1 MALFKT
7 TKADD
12 RPLLASAVSKGYQRP
27 PSFTDLLPWME
38 YLPESQTFLL
48 EDGVSLGALF
58 EVQAMGCEG
67 RTLVFMESLR
77 DGIQIALNEAI
88 PEQDETPWV
97 LQIYVQDEPSLA
109 CFNRF
114 LNLYPQKTIQDSDYT
129 QHYQSVM
136 ASHLRAISRP
146 GGLFEDKAVTGTR
159 WQGQQRRIRAALYRR
174 LGSNGKV
181 PMASAVEEALNDVAT
196 KWLTSLAS
204 TGIRAHR
211 LDGQAFYEWLLSW
224 FNPAPSLETNVKDSL
239 QQIAPYPGDDQL
251 PFGHDFSEQLTLSM
265 PRSDATT
272 ASWLFD
278 ELPHTVVTVQSL
290 RRAPEVGHF
299 TAEREAGDQVFS
311 LFDRLPEHTIMAMT
325 LTLRPQDT
333 TRNQVARIKRAA
345 VGDSA
350 EAAITREEAER
361 VEREMA
367 QGNKLYPVNIA
378 FYLRGENQ
386 QALRNN
392 LNRLNALLLP
402 NGLQPITREADLLS
416 LDSYIRNLPMAY
428 DAGLDR
434 SRRRSRLLFSRH
446 VANLM
451 PFYGR
456 SRGTGNP
463 GLVFYNRGAEPLVF
477 DPLNR
482 EDRRK
487 NAHMLILG
495 PTGAGK
501 SALLVYLLQQMMARH
516 RPRLFIIEAGASF
529 SLLGQHFAQH
539 GLSVNQITLNPNV
552 DVSLPPFAD
561 ALRLLEPQQ
570 KRGRTDNSHSGSPDQ
585 SLDSLLENAIH
596 DSSVVDELADGALE
610 EANRPVDKDWLRQEE
625 GQGTESKR
633 ERQRSGKMGQEF
645 CRMKSEALQY
655 KHEEMISSNR
665 VHTTN
670 SDGATHHK
678 YGVGKEKSQS
688 KINYESDDD
697 DSSGGGRDLLGE
709 MEIAARIMITG
720 GDEREDARLT
730 RADRLLIRNA
740 IYAAARAVKA
750 SGRHQVI
757 TEDVVEAFQFLAA
770 DSDLPEHRRNRAQEM
785 GDGMALF
792 CSGLAGHFFN
802 RPGRSWPEV
811 DITILEMGMLAREGY
826 EDQLTVAYLSMMS
839 HINDLVE
846 RHQHDDRPT
855 LVVTDEGH
863 IITTNPLLARY
874 VVKITKMWRK
884 LGAWFW
890 IATQNLEDFPDAS
903 RKMLN
908 MMEWWLCLVMP
919 KEEVEQIA
927 RFKDLNAEQRN
938 LLLSARKEPGK
949 YVEGVVLADKV
960 EALFRNVPP
969 ALSLALAMTEK
980 HEKAERAAIMREKGC
995 TELEAVYEIARRV
1008 EQGRKA

>member
-1 MALFKT
+1 MPKHKPNLPEGAPLT
-7 TKADD
+7 TA
-12 RPLLASAVSKGYQRP
+12 AVKQHYTRP

-38 YLPESQTFLL
+38 YIPESRAFLL

-58 EVQAMGCEG
+58 EVQPVGCEA
-67 RTLVFMESLR
+67 RTSAFMTQLR
-77 DGIQIALNEAI
+77 DAIQTAINEAI
-88 PEQDETPWV
+88 PERDDAPWV
-97 LQIYVQDEPSLA
+97 LQIYVQDEPRLTQFNESLA
-109 CFNRF
+109 R
-114 LNLYPQKTIQDSDYT
+114 YPSPAVRASDYS

-136 ASHLRAISRP
+136 SKHLQAISRP
-146 GGLFEDKAVTGTR
+146 GGLFDDTTVTGSR
-159 WQGQQRRIRAALYRR
+159 WQGQQRRIRVVLYRR
-174 LGSNGKV
+174 LKNNGKAPPAV
-181 PMASAVEEALNDVAT
+181 EVEEALNDVAT
-196 KWLTSLAS
+196 KWIASLAS
-204 TGIRAHR
+204 AGINAQRVN
-211 LDGQAFYEWLLSW
+211 GQAFYHWLLSW
-224 FNPAPSLETNVKDSL
+224 FNPNPPLADGNPESML
-239 QQIAPYPGDDQL
+239 QLAPYPGDDNL
-251 PFGHDFSEQLTLSM
+251 PFGYDFAEQLTLSM
-265 PRSDATT
+265 PHSDEATS
-272 ASWLFD
+272 SWIFD
-278 ELPHTVVTVQSL
+278 KLPHTVVTVQSL
-290 RRAPEVGHF
+290 RRAPDIGHF
-299 TAEREAGDQVFS
+299 TAERQAGDQVYS
-311 LFDRLPEHTIMAMT
+311 LFDRLPEHTIMAIT
-325 LTLRPQDT
+325 LTLKPQDT
-333 TRNQVARIKRAA
+333 TRNHIAQIKRAA

-350 EAAITREEAER
+350 EASITREDAEH

-367 QGNKLYPVNIA
+367 QGNKLYPVSMA
-378 FYLRGENQ
+378 FYVRGDNQ
-386 QALRNN
+386 KALRNN
-392 LNRLNALLLP
+392 LNRLHALLLP
-402 NGLQPITREADLLS
+402 NGVQPIAQEADLLS

-428 DAGLDR
+428 DADLDK
-434 SRRRSRLLFSRH
+434 SRRRSRLIFSRH
-446 VANLM
+446 IANLV

-456 SRGTGNP
+456 SRGTGHP

-477 DPLNR
+477 DPLHR
-482 EDRRK
+482 DDRKK

-516 RPRLFIIEAGASF
+516 RPRIFIIEAGASF
-529 SLLGQHFAQH
+529 SLLGQHFAHH

-561 ALRLLEPQQ
+561 ALRLLNRRHAFNP
-570 KRGRTDNSHSGSPDQ
+570 
-585 SLDSLLENAIH
+585 LD
-596 DSSVVDELADGALE
+596 VDESTME
-610 EANRPVDKDWLRQEE
+610 ETLDEDDEMDEE
-625 GQGTESKR
+625 
-633 ERQRSGKMGQEF
+633 
-645 CRMKSEALQY
+645 
-655 KHEEMISSNR
+655 
-665 VHTTN
+665 
-670 SDGATHHK
+670 
-678 YGVGKEKSQS
+678 
-688 KINYESDDD
+688 
-697 DSSGGGRDLLGE
+697 GGGRDILGE

-740 IYAAARAVKA
+740 IFLAAKTVKET
-750 SGRHQVI
+750 SRPQVI
-757 TEDVVEAFQFLAA
+757 TQDVVNAFQTIATNRE
-770 DSDLPEHRRNRAQEM
+770 LPEHRRNRALEM

-802 RPGRSWPEV
+802 RPGQSWPEADV
-811 DITILEMGMLAREGY
+811 TILEMGMLAREGY

-927 RFKDLNAEQRN
+927 RFKDLNDEQRN

-980 HEKAERAAIMREKGC
+980 HEKAERAAIMREKNC
-995 TELEAVYEIARRV
+995 SELEAVYEIAKRI
-1008 EQGRKA
+1008 EQSRA